1 MTSLKSIA
9 RALGG
14 DVSGNQVVA
23 PGPGH
28 SKYDRSLAVFIDGA
42 NSDGFRVHS
51 FSGDDWKLCRDHVK
65 ARLGIADGPALR
77 PAPAP
82 IRDVNLVK
90 DDSARTDYA
99 LRIWH
104 EARPIMGTPA
114 AVYLASRG
122 VDLGRL
128 PQGLAEALRWHPSC
142 PWEDGKHGAM
152 IGLMTDATTCAPK
165 AIHRTAITPQGK
177 KVEKKMLGPVAGC
190 IIRLWPDETV
200 TTGLVLGEG
209 IETTLAAATRLDH
222 KGTSLIPAW
231 AACSAGAMAKFPVVP
246 GIEVL
251 TLLVDH
257 DRSGAGQRAAI
268 ECAGRW
274 TTADREVNRLM
285 PPTEGD
291 DFADVASEIAR
302 GAA

>member
-1 MTSLKSIA
+1 MNLKGIA

-14 DVSGNQVVA
+14 EVSGHQVAA

-28 SKYDRSLAVFIDGA
+28 SKHDRSMAVYIDNTNA
-42 NSDGFRVHS
+42 DGFRVHS
-51 FSGDDWKLCRDHVK
+51 FSGDDWKVCRDYVK
-65 ARLGIADGPALR
+65 ARLGIADGPMPR
-77 PAPAP
+77 HQPAPLREAKP
-82 IRDVNLVK
+82 VRDDADRMAFALKIWQEARAIRD
-90 DDSARTDYA
+90 
-99 LRIWH
+99 
-104 EARPIMGTPA
+104 TPA
-114 AVYLASRG
+114 AVYLVSRG
-122 VDLGRL
+122 IDFARLTHGLG
-128 PQGLAEALRWHPSC
+128 EALRWHPSC
-142 PWEDGKHGAM
+142 PWEGSKHGAL
-152 IGLMTDATTCAPK
+152 IGLMTDATTGEAK
-165 AIHRTAITPQGK
+165 AIHRTAITADGRK
-177 KVEKKMLGPVAGC
+177 IVKKMLGPAAGC

-231 AACSAGAMAKFPVVP
+231 AACSAGTMAKFPVLP

-257 DRSGAGQRAAI
+257 DESGAGQRAAM

-274 TTADREVNRLM
+274 TMADREVVRLI
-285 PPTEGD
+285 PDNPGE
-291 DFADVASEIAR
+291 DFNDVVLR